1 MTCGIEAGGGSRVVL
16 GMVQAD
22 RPRVS
27 DFMRS
32 YGGLR
37 RVLVAL
43 PEVRPDDDRDAVSP
57 SALARRA
64 RCPVALRWRAAVAPS
79 NGLDAEAYL
88 RRGDGGAF

>member
-1 MTCGIEAGGGSRVVL
+1 MTCGIEAGGGTRVVL

-22 RPRVS
+22 RARVS

-32 YGGLR
+32 DGSLHR
-37 RVLVAL
+37 ALVAR
-43 PEVRPDDDRDAVSP
+43 PEVRPGDDRGGRP